1 MTRTPALNA
10 NPVWPIESIVDIAA
24 YPLSDFEDERTK
36 SLVAGMRQAWR
47 AQGSFSLDGFLR
59 PEALAACVGEVGP
72 LMARE
77 SFHHNQE
84 HNIYFTKEDPPVEA
98 GHGARRRLSTSN
110 HTLTCDQL
118 ESSIIHRVYEWDP
131 LLHFLEAVLD
141 KPKLHRMAD
150 PLARLNVMGYGEG
163 DQIAWHFDR
172 VEFAVTL
179 LLQSAPAGGLFE
191 YRRNL
196 RTAEDPNYDGIAGLL
211 AGRDRA
217 VQPLIVEPG
226 TLNVFAGFRSPHRV
240 TPISGP
246 RMRLVAVLGYMEK
259 SGVTFSSKDRIQ
271 FYGRDGAKTA
281 SLTARG

>member
-1 MTRTPALNA
+1 M
-10 NPVWPIESIVDIAA
+10 
-24 YPLSDFEDERTK
+24 
-36 SLVAGMRQAWR
+36 
-47 AQGSFSLDGFLR
+47 
-59 PEALAACVGEVGP
+59 AACVAEVGP

-77 SFHHNQE
+77 SFHHTQE

-98 GHGARRRLSTSN
+98 DHGGRRRLSTSN

-118 ESSIIHRVYEWDP
+118 QSSIIHRVYEWDP
-131 LLHFLEAVLD
+131 LLHFLEAVLE
-141 KPKLHRMAD
+141 KPRLHRMAD

-163 DQIAWHFDR
+163 DRIGWHFDR
-172 VEFAVTL
+172 VEFTVTL

-196 RTAEDPNYDGIAGLL
+196 RDAEDPNYDGVAGLL

-217 VQPLIVEPG
+217 VQPLFVEPG

-259 SGVTFSSKDRIQ
+259 PGVTFSSKDRIQ

-281 SLTARG
+281 SHAARE